1 MPVIIHDDT
10 ANAVV
15 MTIDNNG
22 NLAFG
27 DGTPINMLTL
37 NGYGI
42 IDSQG
47 YIVHGIG
54 NAAVLPIS
62 GSVFVSGPGG
72 ISGGL
77 ANVSI
82 GLPIIPM
89 VVPDTTYPAIFW
101 SVEEDS
107 PGSGTEHETQTTLYE
122 PLHVTT
128 PFVGGFEV
136 RCNTGV
142 GDDRIITPGSPF
154 YEPSVANGTT
164 CFYRWI

>member
-1 MPVIIHDDT
+1 MPIIIHDDT

-42 IDSQG
+42 IDSEG
-47 YIVHGIG
+47 YIVHGLG
-54 NAAVLPIS
+54 NSAVLPTS
-62 GSVFVSGPGG
+62 GSVFVSAPGG

-77 ANVSI
+77 ADVSTTP
-82 GLPIIPM
+82 GVIPM

-101 SVEEDS
+101 NVETDS
-107 PGSGTEHETQTTLYE
+107 SGNEYETETTLFE

-128 PFVGGFEV
+128 PYTGGFEV

-142 GDDRIITPGSPF
+142 GNDQIITPGSAF
-154 YEPSVANGTT
+154 YEPSVAAGTT